1 MVLLNGGFGTA
12 AALPSFPS
20 VAKPLDH
27 TTEMLVPVSAFLQPV
42 VLSRFSVLLMIL
54 GLADKD
60 YCCSSRYLPSV
71 LCDTR
76 INIPE

>member
-1 MVLLNGGFGTA
+1 MLLNGGFRTA

-27 TTEMLVPVSAFLQPV
+27 TTEVLVPVSAFLQPV
-42 VLSRFSVLLMIL
+42 VLSRFNVLLMIL
-54 GLADKD
+54 GLVDKD
-60 YCCSSRYLPSV
+60 NCCNSKCLPSV
-71 LCDTR
+71 LCDTG